1 MNHANK
7 IKVKKQVAII
17 GAKDLEN
24 NQITIKNM
32 ESGNQE
38 LVDLDNIVEY
48 IKGV

>member
-7 IKVKKQVAII
+7 IKVKQVAII

>member
-1 MNHANK
+1 MLLDDNTFILWDN
-7 IKVKKQVAII
+7 V
-17 GAKDLEN
+17 DLAP
-24 NQITIKNM
+24 QITIKNM